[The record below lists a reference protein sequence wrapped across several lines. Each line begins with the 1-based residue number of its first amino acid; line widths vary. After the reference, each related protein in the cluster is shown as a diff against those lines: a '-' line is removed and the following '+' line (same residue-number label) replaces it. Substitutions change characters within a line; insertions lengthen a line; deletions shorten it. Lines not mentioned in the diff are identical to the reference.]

1 MLWII
6 SFDIS
11 DNKRRRRAVKIL
23 EGYGHRTQYSVF
35 FECLLRRQQLRQIQ
49 TKIGKLIEPSDKVLY
64 YPVCGK
70 DALCRYA
77 DSAAQV
83 YWPEALYVID
93 E

>member
-11 DNKRRRRAVKIL
+11 DDKKRRKAVKIL
-23 EGYGHRTQYSVF
+23 EGFGHRTQFSV
-35 FECLLRRQQLRQIQ
+35 FECLLKRKQLRQIQ
-49 TKIGKLIEPSDKVLY
+49 TKLRRIIEDSDKVLY

-77 DSAAQV
+77 DGAGQV
-83 YWPEALYVID
+83 YWSEALYIID
-93 E
+93 D